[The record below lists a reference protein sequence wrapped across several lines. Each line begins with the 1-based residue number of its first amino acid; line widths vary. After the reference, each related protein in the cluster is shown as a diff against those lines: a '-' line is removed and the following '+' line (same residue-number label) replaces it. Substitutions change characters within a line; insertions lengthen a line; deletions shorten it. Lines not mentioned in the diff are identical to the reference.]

1 MRRLEL
7 KETLPHERF
16 DVAFDVKFAAGD
28 GVADGTI
35 EGYASVF
42 NLLDRGGD
50 IVQRGAFKSSLSTWR
65 KKKSLPPMLWSHNPE
80 DPIGIWTEITEDDT
94 GLKVRGELILDVPQ
108 AKSVY
113 ALLKRG
119 AVSGLSIGY
128 MTQDYDWD
136 RNTGARH
143 LKKVDLWE
151 ISLCAI
157 PMLEEA
163 QVSGVKARKNF
174 NPRDMEKALRDAD
187 LSRAD
192 AVKAT
197 AVFREWLQRDA
208 GESEERRGEH
218 ARDLLMTMRKATEAL
233 RS

>member
-1 MRRLEL
+1 MTRLEV
-7 KETLPHERF
+7 KESLPHERF
-16 DVAFDVKFAAGD
+16 DILFDVKFASGD

-50 IVQRGAFKSSLSTWR
+50 IVKPGAFKSSLSAWR
-65 KKKSLPPMLWSHNPE
+65 KKKNMPPMLWSHNPD
-80 DPIGIWTEITEDDT
+80 DPIGIWTEIAEDEK

-108 AKSVY
+108 AKTVH

-128 MTQDYDWD
+128 RTEDFDWD
-136 RNTGARH
+136 RTTGARH
-143 LKKVDLWE
+143 LKKVELWE

-163 QVSGVKARKNF
+163 GISGVKARKNF

-208 GESEERRGEH
+208 GESEELRGEH

>member
-1 MRRLEL
+1 MRLLEV
-7 KETLPHERF
+7 KDTLPHERF
-16 DVAFDVKFAAGD
+16 DIPFDVKFAVGD
-28 GVADGTI
+28 GVTDGTI

-50 IVQRGAFKSSLSTWR
+50 IVKPGAFKASMSAWR
-65 KKKSLPPMLWSHNPE
+65 KKKRMPPMLWSHDPTQ
-80 DPIGIWTEITEDDT
+80 PIGVWTEIAEDDV
-94 GLKVRGELILDVPQ
+94 GLKVRGELILEVPL
-108 AKSVY
+108 AKAVH
-113 ALLKRG
+113 ALIKRE
-119 AVSGLSIGY
+119 AVSGMSIGY
-128 MTQDYDWD
+128 RTEDYDWD
-136 RNTGARH
+136 RTTGARH

-151 ISLCAI
+151 ISLVAI

-163 QVSGVKARKNF
+163 QISGVKSRKNF

-197 AVFREWLQRDA
+197 AVFRDWLQRDA